1 MHYVIR
7 VNLND
12 KTYLDRIIS
21 MKHGDSIDES
31 TEGSEIGRSSSC
43 STDSEIE
50 MHEVKSME
58 NGSDKIKEDKSQSM

>member
-1 MHYVIR
+1 
-7 VNLND
+7 
-12 KTYLDRIIS
+12 